1 MLCRLVG
8 MACQFETV
16 MEKNMSEK
24 NQQNQPVEAPLEA
37 EMAELKRDMRSAQL
51 TAWLEAN
58 TQSVIAGVIALVL
71 VLIGGGL
78 WLEHS
83 KTERASAAT
92 VYQQALG
99 EKDAGNK
106 VALLQ
111 KIVSDFSGSSYA
123 TMAEMQM
130 ASVDGENAEAHL
142 QAVIHASGAMQEW
155 VWQARLDLAEL
166 KLQVGDKAA
175 ARSVLEAQVGSQ
187 YEQLRQYLLAEA
199 SDDAAEQQTHLQKA
213 LDAPSLDNDL
223 KSKIESM
230 LSGSVSS
237 SAAKAS

>member
-1 MLCRLVG
+1 
-8 MACQFETV
+8 
-16 MEKNMSEK
+16 MSEK
-24 NQQNQPVEAPLEA
+24 NQQNQPTEAPLDA

-58 TQSVIAGVIALVL
+58 TQSLIAGVIALVI

-78 WLEHS
+78 WIEHS

-99 EKDAGNK
+99 EKDADKK
-106 VALLQ
+106 VALL
-111 KIVSDFSGSSYA
+111 KKVVSDFSGSSYA
-123 TMAEMQM
+123 TMAEMLM
-130 ASVDGENAEAHL
+130 ANFDDKHSEAHL
-142 QAVIHASGAMQEW
+142 QAVIHASNAMQEW

-166 KLQVGDKAA
+166 KLQAGDKAA
-175 ARSVLEAQVGSQ
+175 ARSVLEEQVGKQ

-199 SDDAAEQQTHLQKA
+199 SDDVAEQQMHLQKA

-230 LSGSVSS
+230 LSGSASDNVV
-237 SAAKAS
+237 KAS